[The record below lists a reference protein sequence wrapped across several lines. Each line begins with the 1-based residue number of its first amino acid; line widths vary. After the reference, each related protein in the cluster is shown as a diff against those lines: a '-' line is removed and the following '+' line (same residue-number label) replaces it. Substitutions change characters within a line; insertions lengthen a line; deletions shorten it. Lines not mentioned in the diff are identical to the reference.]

1 MLGNSKQDGAQDQ
14 GEAVTPTTTSL
25 PTPGSGDDLSA
36 ALTGWGAERSPN
48 AGRAKGYAK

>member
-1 MLGNSKQDGAQDQ
+1 MLGDSKQDGAQDQ
-14 GEAVTPTTTSL
+14 GEAVTPTTMSL
-25 PTPGSGDDLSA
+25 PTGDDLSA